1 MSEANETQSLTG
13 TEPGHA
19 ALTRVLNLAILFVG
33 IGAFAAVGFG
43 LSRVALFESL
53 RLTYFAVG
61 TVVGVVGLLLWIL
74 AR

>member
-1 MSEANETQSLTG
+1 MSEANDTQSLTETG
-13 TEPGHA
+13 TNHA

-53 RLTYFAVG
+53 QMTYFAVG
-61 TVVGVVGLLLWIL
+61 TVVGAVGLLLWIL
-74 AR
+74 TR